1 MSVEPEAAL
10 LRVRAL
16 RTWSGMGSGTHTIT
30 APLDLELDRGETL
43 GIVGESGSGKS
54 ITARAIIGL
63 LPPGVRAE
71 GEVVYRGRD
80 LLREP
85 SRALNRI
92 RGGEIGMI
100 FQDPFTMLNPLMRC
114 GHQIVELVRDENGR
128 RLGRR
133 ARRAEAARRLEEV
146 GIDDPAAVD
155 AYPFELSGGQRQR
168 VGIAAALARDPKLLI
183 ADEPSTALDVTTQRE
198 ILDRL
203 KDLQATRGM
212 GLILITHD
220 LGVAFSMCDR
230 IAVLYAG
237 SMLEHG
243 PAGGLERA
251 PLHPYTLGLLMCEPP
266 ADRRLVELASI
277 EGTVPRPD
285 DVARVCAF
293 SPRCAWSR
301 PECSAGAP
309 PLVEVTTGRRSAC
322 VRLPDIAGEMTAAR
336 SAASRLAALPDA
348 LPPQD
353 PLVRVAALHKRFGGE
368 GRKRDVTALGA
379 VDIEIAEGESVG
391 LVGES
396 GSGKTTLGR
405 CLLGLER
412 PDAGRITIDGI
423 DATDYDALQPAER
436 RRLRGAIQ
444 MVFQDPYSTLNPVRT
459 VGATLAEAIGVHEP
473 GLRNARQRVAELL
486 GRVGLTSAY
495 AERKPV
501 ALSGGERQR
510 VAIARALAAAPKV
523 IVCDEAV
530 SALDVS
536 VQAQIL
542 NLLVSVRRE
551 TGVSYLFIT
560 HDLAVVRQVADR
572 IYVLRKGV
580 VVESGAVDAVL
591 DQPSHAYTRT
601 LIASARRP
609 DEQRA
614 EQPASAEVS

>member
-1 MSVEPEAAL
+1 MTAPHREPL
-10 LRVRAL
+10 LQVRGL
-16 RTWSGMGSGTHTIT
+16 RIWSGIGSGTQTIT
-30 APLDLELDRGETL
+30 TPLDLELDRGETL

-54 ITARAIIGL
+54 MTARAIIGL

-71 GEVVYRGRD
+71 GAVRYGGRD
-80 LLREP
+80 LLRQS
-85 SRALNRI
+85 SRSLGRV
-92 RGGEIGMI
+92 RGGEIAMI

-114 GHQIVELVRDENGR
+114 GAQIVELLRDERGH

-133 ARRAEAARRLEEV
+133 ARRVEAARRLDEV
-146 GIDDPAAVD
+146 GIDDAAVVD

-183 ADEPSTALDVTTQRE
+183 ADEPSTALDVTTQKE

-212 GLILITHD
+212 ALILITHD
-220 LGVAFSMCDR
+220 LRVAFSMCDR

-237 SMLEHG
+237 SLLEHG
-243 PAGGLERA
+243 DAAGLEAA
-251 PLHPYTLGLLMCEPP
+251 PRHPYTLGLLLCEPP

-285 DVARVCAF
+285 EVRAACAF
-293 SPRCAWSR
+293 AARCEWSG
-301 PECSAGAP
+301 PTCTAAAP
-309 PLVEVTTGRRSAC
+309 PLAEIAPGRFSSC
-322 VRLPDIAGEMTAAR
+322 IRLRDIAGEMTAAR
-336 SAASRLAALPDA
+336 SAALRLADPEPARPA
-348 LPPQD
+348 GE
-353 PLVRVAALHKRFGGE
+353 PLVRATDLHKRFGGD

-379 VDIEIAEGESVG
+379 VSIELGAGESVG

-412 PDAGRITIDGI
+412 PTSGSIVIDGI
-423 DATDYDALQPAER
+423 DATDYDALRAGDR
-436 RRLRGAIQ
+436 RRLRSSIQ

-459 VGATLAEAIGVHEP
+459 VGATLAEALTVHDP
-473 GLRNARQRVAELL
+473 ALRNVRERVDALL
-486 GRVGLTSAY
+486 GRVGLTAAY

-510 VAIARALAAAPKV
+510 VAIARALAATPRI

-551 TGVSYLFIT
+551 TGISYLFIT
-560 HDLAVVRQVADR
+560 HDLAVVRQVAER
-572 IYVLRKGV
+572 VYVLRRGS
-580 VVESGAVDAVL
+580 VVESGAVDTVL
-591 DQPSHAYTRT
+591 DRPRHPYTRA
-601 LIASARRP
+601 LVESALRSDGGP
-609 DEQRA
+609 LE
-614 EQPASAEVS
+614 EPASTEVS